1 MIGAAIK
8 KDSPVQRKGVS
19 FNGNRHP
26 QILNLSVTPLG
37 DKDSQGRNFFLVLFD
52 DVTPSSPATAGSTL
66 RRKSKEGDDKPEL
79 KHLRQELANAQ
90 EALHSAIESEDVLKE
105 EFQSANEEILSANEE
120 LQSTN
125 EELETSKEEL
135 QSTNEE
141 LNTLNDELRNRNFEL
156 GQANSDL
163 TNLLDA
169 IRIPILLVG
178 ADLRIRR
185 LTTLASEIFH
195 VLPSDVGRPITDI
208 RDNLQTSDLA
218 KLIRQTIANLT
229 PIQREVQ
236 DVEGRWRSLEIRP
249 YRTADNRIEGAVV
262 ALPDIDRL
270 KHTEDYLKQIID
282 NIPSCVLVLDG
293 ELKVLL
299 ANSTFCSEFRVSQ
312 TDTVGRQFYR
322 LGNEQWNIPRLRQL
336 LEEVLPE
343 KKAVKE
349 FSVTHDFP
357 EIGLRTMLV
366 SGKRIDDVHGA
377 TPPVILLA
385 IEDITERKLAE
396 TTSAR
401 LAAVVE
407 SSDDAIITKDLN
419 GIVQTWNPGAERIF
433 GYTQQEAIGKPI
445 TMLIPADRLSEEA
458 SILEHIRRGEHI
470 EHYESVRR
478 RKDGNLLNVS
488 LTISPLVDASGQI
501 VGASKIARDIT
512 ERKQT
517 EAALIKSEKLAAAG
531 RLAAVLAH
539 EINNPLQAI
548 TNVMALLEQSPNM
561 NSRDQEFVRTAAEE
575 LGRVNRLTQQSLQF
589 YRESIFPTSVNV
601 KEEIESVLALY
612 AKQITAKNI
621 TVTKQYQA
629 DGASIHSYPGEIR
642 QIFSTLLI
650 NAMDAVPMDGRIVL
664 RVSHSADWSK
674 APAVD
679 GLRVTLVDSGCG
691 IPPHN
696 ADRIF
701 EPFFTTKGENGTGL
715 GLWVARG
722 IADRLGGFIHMR
734 SRVHPDNG
742 GTCFSVF
749 LPNHPPTAVF

>member
-1 MIGAAIK
+1 MK
-8 KDSPVQRKGVS
+8 R
-19 FNGNRHP
+19 
-26 QILNLSVTPLG
+26 
-37 DKDSQGRNFFLVLFD
+37 
-52 DVTPSSPATAGSTL
+52 
-66 RRKSKEGDDKPEL
+66 
-79 KHLRQELANAQ
+79 LRQELANAQ
-90 EALHSAIESEDVLKE
+90 EALRSAIESEDALKE

-156 GQANSDL
+156 GQANNDL
-163 TNLLDA
+163 ANLLDA

-185 LTTLASEIFH
+185 LTSLASDIFH

-208 RDNLQTSDLA
+208 RDNLQVPDLA
-218 KLIRQTIANLT
+218 KLIRHTITNLS

-236 DVEGRWRSLEIRP
+236 DVEGHWRSLEIRP

-282 NIPSCVLVLDG
+282 NMPVSLLVLDG

-299 ANSTFCSEFRVSQ
+299 ANSTFCSEFHVSQ
-312 TDTVGRQFYR
+312 TDTVGRHFYR
-322 LGNEQWNIPRLRQL
+322 LGNEQWNIPQLRQL
-336 LEEVLPE
+336 LEKVLPE
-343 KKAVKE
+343 KTAVKD

-357 EIGLRTMLV
+357 EIGQKTMLV
-366 SGKRIDDVHGA
+366 SGKRVDDVRGA
-377 TPPVILLA
+377 IPPVIFLA
-385 IEDITERKLAE
+385 IEDITERELTA

-419 GIVQTWNPGAERIF
+419 GIIQTWNPGAERIF

-445 TMLIPADRLSEEA
+445 TMLFPADRISEEER
-458 SILEHIRRGEHI
+458 ILEHIRRGEHI

-478 RKDGNLLNVS
+478 RKDGSLLNVS

-501 VGASKIARDIT
+501 VGASKIARNIT

-517 EAALIKSEKLAAAG
+517 EAALIKSEKLAVAG

-539 EINNPLQAI
+539 EINNPLQAV
-548 TNVMALLEQSPNM
+548 TNLVALLGRSPNM
-561 NSRDQEFVRTAAEE
+561 DSRDQEFVRTAADE
-575 LGRVNRLTQQSLQF
+575 LSRVNRLTQQSLRF
-589 YRESIFPTSVNV
+589 YRESNSPTLVNV
-601 KEEIESVLALY
+601 EEEIESVLDLY
-612 AKQITAKNI
+612 AKRIATKNI

-629 DGASIHSYPGEIR
+629 DGASIISYPR
-642 QIFSTLLI
+642 RDSTDIL
-650 NAMDAVPMDGRIVL
+650 
-664 RVSHSADWSK
+664 HSADQCNGRCAGRW
-674 APAVD
+674 A
-679 GLRVTLVDSGCG
+679 LR
-691 IPPHN
+691 
-696 ADRIF
+696 
-701 EPFFTTKGENGTGL
+701 TTHQP
-715 GLWVARG
+715 VR
-722 IADRLGGFIHMR
+722 
-734 SRVHPDNG
+734 
-742 GTCFSVF
+742 
-749 LPNHPPTAVF
+749 